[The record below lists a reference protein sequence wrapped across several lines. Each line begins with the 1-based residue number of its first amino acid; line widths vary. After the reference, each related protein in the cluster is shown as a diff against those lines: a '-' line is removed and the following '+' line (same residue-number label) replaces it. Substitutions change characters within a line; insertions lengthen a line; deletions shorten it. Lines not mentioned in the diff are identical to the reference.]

1 MRIPVVVAGIGLAS
15 MISLVAFS
23 QPQQG
28 IFEVTYSGRTQSLDE
43 ATQLSAK
50 FWLQQLMLSA
60 LYRDVVQDSSLDEW
74 QQQSKAQSRIYC
86 RYSSQATLA
95 IPERRTLNFD
105 EVLLPLPSGEYP
117 AFVFV
122 RHGRSVLRLAK
133 YDPWV
138 FHKLV
143 SEAALPGYES
153 LSAGV
158 ERALF

>member
-1 MRIPVVVAGIGLAS
+1 MFGLA
-15 MISLVAFS
+15 AFS
-23 QPQQG
+23 QPQG
-28 IFEVTYSGRTQSLDE
+28 TVFEVTYSGQTLSLDE
-43 ATQLSAK
+43 PTLLSAK

-74 QQQSKAQSRIYC
+74 QQQMKVQTRVYC

-95 IPERRTLNFD
+95 IPERRTLVFD
-105 EVLLPLPSGEYP
+105 EVLLPLPSGGYP
-117 AFVFV
+117 SYVFV
-122 RHGRSVLRLAK
+122 RQGRSVLRLAK

-153 LSAGV
+153 LSRV